1 MTLLRGL
8 YQACWLLRQKPQS
21 SGDSTTSLHLGA
33 AGNGNSRRDM
43 KDQQEQLRRSVE
55 VLQQDFNVFV
65 QGMQEQGWEV
75 SKLVLK
81 IPDNA
86 PILSEII
93 C

>member
-1 MTLLRGL
+1 ME
-8 YQACWLLRQKPQS
+8 
-21 SGDSTTSLHLGA
+21 
-33 AGNGNSRRDM
+33 
-43 KDQQEQLRRSVE
+43 DQQEQLRRSVE

>member
-1 MTLLRGL
+1 ME
-8 YQACWLLRQKPQS
+8 
-21 SGDSTTSLHLGA
+21 
-33 AGNGNSRRDM
+33 
-43 KDQQEQLRRSVE
+43 DQQEQLRRSVE

-93 C
+93 CWLSVFTLGFLIQYLDMW